1 MSGRPQGCRVCPCRV
16 ANAANMVVN
25 QRRDDHEAQER
36 GTDAVEAGLAGVN
49 EVTVGGR
56 VSGSPVERELP
67 SGDTVVQ
74 LRLVVPR
81 STRRPRGR
89 GGSASVD
96 TIDIA
101 CWTKVL
107 QRKAVRL
114 KPGDFVTVHGA
125 LRRRFWRSSAG
136 PASRY
141 EVEAAALDRVTARRP
156 LTST

>member
-1 MSGRPQGCRVCPCRV
+1 MRDKTGPTRGSPRLVQRSGQTSGGP
-16 ANAANMVVN
+16 
-25 QRRDDHEAQER
+25 QRRAKCPVVHR
-36 GTDAVEAGLAGVN
+36 GAASVLAGWRTRRTWSSTNDGMTMKCRNEGMDAVGAGLAGVN

-107 QRKAVRL
+107 
-114 KPGDFVTVHGA
+114 
-125 LRRRFWRSSAG
+125 
-136 PASRY
+136 
-141 EVEAAALDRVTARRP
+141 
-156 LTST
+156 